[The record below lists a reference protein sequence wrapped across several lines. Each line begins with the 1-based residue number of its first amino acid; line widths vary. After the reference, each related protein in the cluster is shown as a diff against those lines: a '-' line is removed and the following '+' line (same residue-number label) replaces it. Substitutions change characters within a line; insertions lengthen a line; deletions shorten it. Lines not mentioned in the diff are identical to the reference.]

1 MTKNYDSVISHLR
14 TRVTLF
20 NRRGRVSRANRVNRL
35 FSAFLLFIA
44 LFSFTLTTAQIGVTI
59 TNATSTTPN
68 LQPTY
73 TSLNSALTD
82 LNAVTAMTGP
92 ITLTLSANSSETAPT
107 AAGFILGSTT
117 LNPLLSGA
125 NTITIVKGSGGDVV
139 LNAAAGGSATPTS
152 AVPDGIFSIRGA
164 DYVTIDGLTFT
175 DSNTANPATMEFG
188 LGLFKA
194 SATDGS
200 SNNLIKNCVFNMQ
213 RINNAAATAPMVEG
227 SVAILIINAA
237 ATAAVTSITPTAA
250 SGTNSFNLIHSNTI
264 NGGNYG
270 IVLNGFA
277 AATPFTLGDSS
288 NDIGGFSEAT
298 GNNIFDFGGG
308 AATSAAAGI
317 RANNQWDL
325 NISYNSIDNN
335 TGSGINHATTLRGI
349 FAQAGTSA
357 SVTISYNSVT
367 VRSGGTTS
375 VLTAIDNGIGSTA
388 ANNIVNINNNVISF
402 SYTTATTGIFTAI
415 ANTATAAVVNIDSN
429 TIQQL
434 SGTAYSTTG
443 TIPVIAGGSPNG
455 TLTITNNIIS
465 DFVMTGASGTLRG
478 ITANTPVGLY
488 TCTGNTITNLSYTN
502 VTSTGSITGIY
513 NLSSATQEIWNNNI
527 ISNFSTPTTGTLNG
541 IQNNT
546 TIGTF
551 QCRNNQIFNF
561 STSPGGV
568 GGFSANGITW
578 SNASV
583 DIRGNYIYNIRS
595 TGTTGGAGGTIFGIT
610 HSGAAT
616 VSKNTIYDL
625 SSNSTNPTIG
635 GINVNATGT
644 NTISNNLIGDLRAPN
659 ATGNNAV
666 SGIVVANGTTNNI
679 YHNTVNIAATSTS
692 ATTFGTSGIYFSNAT
707 PINNLRNNIFVN
719 TSVPGPTGGF
729 TAAIRYISA
738 PTAANFPTSN
748 NNNLYFAGVPS
759 ATSLIYGETT
769 AATATNPQQ
778 TLAGY
783 KAYISTTPGTSTR
796 ESISISENPLFVST
810 TGSNPVTDFLKYS
823 ITNGLQLEQGGGT
836 GTGITDDFIGTV
848 RCPGAGCPGG
858 ASTPDIGAWELSGIP
873 VDLSSPVIVY
883 TPVLTACGVGS
894 SVTLTATITDTAG
907 VPTLGAG
914 LPVVYW
920 RVNSDPY
927 TATQGT
933 FVSGSTYSFTFG
945 GSTTA
950 STDVVSY
957 YIAAQDNA
965 TIPNV
970 GTSPAVGAT
979 GFTANPP
986 ATTTPPTTPSTF
998 AVSSTLIGTYTVG
1011 TGQTYPTLTAAIAAY
1026 NTSCLGGAVTFNL
1039 MDSTYNTAE
1048 TFPITIN
1055 SNPQASAINTLT
1067 IKPNATATLSGSV
1080 ASGALLRLNGADFI
1094 TIDGSSNGGTDK
1106 SLTITNTNTTAPTAI
1121 SIASLGTGFGATNNV
1136 VRNCNVSTAS
1146 VTSGTTYG
1154 ISIGGTTPGT
1164 SGADNDTNL
1173 VQNNAVSVSTVGIY
1187 ANGTAEV
1194 STGGLDNL
1202 AITGNSVISTNT
1214 SSSPI
1219 GIRVGNALNSSV
1231 SSNVLSIETN
1241 VSTQPV
1247 GISLETG
1254 FVSSTVTSN
1263 STVKILTTATGGY
1276 GGRGITIGTGSATS
1290 NLTIANNVINGVN
1303 GSNWS
1308 SFGNSSS
1315 MGIGIGVIGGSTT
1328 LTTVTGGVNLYHN
1341 TVNMTGSMGAGSTAA
1356 LTTALFVGS
1365 ASTALDIRNN
1375 IFVNTQVATNATQK
1389 NYNIYSL
1396 AANTAFTNLNYN
1408 DYFVTNTFNAASAQ
1422 LGFIGSDRTDLTA
1435 LVAGFG
1441 QNANS
1446 AAINPSFVSPT
1457 NLLPTALALDNL
1469 GTPIASITTDFLG
1482 VPRSATTPDMGAY
1495 EGAFGSGPIFTNTTL
1510 PNSCTPGVRT
1520 LTATI
1525 TSLSGMPTTGISLP
1539 VLYWRINSGSYQ
1551 ASTGASIGGNQYTF
1565 NLGTGSVQGDV
1576 ISYYI
1581 VAQDNTGILAS
1592 FPNGGLGLTSNPPAA
1607 ATAPTPVSY
1616 NNSITLSGV
1625 YTVGVTGN
1633 YPTLTAAVAAY
1644 NGACLNGAVTFSL
1657 IDTTY
1662 PSETYPIAINDNVQ
1676 ASMVNTL
1683 TIKPAVGVVT
1693 TLTGSSANSIIRLNG
1708 ADYVTIDG
1716 SNAVGGT
1723 TKDLTLIN
1731 TNAGTSSFVVWN
1743 ASVSSSNSASNNSF
1757 KNLNVIGNAP
1767 LTTFGGIFSGSGTT
1781 AGGAAE
1787 ATNNNVVIENNT
1799 VSKVQIG
1806 IVVAGNTA
1814 GNTGNIVRQN
1824 TIGSTVVGDRVGFK
1838 GIFVSNNNGILV
1850 SKNTIFDI
1858 ITTALNPFG
1867 IDVAANV
1874 TNSTVDSNIIRGIQ
1888 YTGTGGYAGKGIV
1901 VNTGVAAS
1909 NLTISNNVISEI
1921 KGDSWSSLASTDII
1935 VGLRITGTTGGVNVY
1950 HNSINLGHGTF
1961 AGNTNGTFSTAFHI
1975 GSSVTALDVRN
1986 NIFASNLVNSV
1997 AAAAKSYAIA
2007 SEAPITAFTNINN
2020 NDYYVSGTQ
2029 GILGFIALADRANL
2043 AAIQTGFGQNVA
2055 SVNVVPNF
2063 VSVSDLH
2070 LVSTT
2075 NAALSNLGTF
2085 IPTVTLDID
2094 GETRSTTTPDM
2105 GADEFC
2111 NATTNTTTITAC
2123 GSYLWTVDGTTY
2135 TASGTYTNVIGCAT
2149 EVLNLTVNPNPS
2161 TATSQIDNTLIATET
2176 GATYQWVTCG
2186 AGGVFTPI
2194 VGATLQSYEVTA
2206 VGSYAVEITKNG
2218 CFVRSA
2224 CIDVTTLSGVSF
2236 DLNNF
2241 NYYPNP
2247 VISSITFK
2255 YDKEIESITVY
2266 DLNGRVLK
2274 QVTPNSL
2281 EVAVDL
2287 SDLASAMYIA
2297 KVTAAGKQ
2305 TEIKLIKK

>member
-1 MTKNYDSVISHLR
+1 MTKNYDSVISHLQKR
-14 TRVTLF
+14 ITLF
-20 NRRGRVSRANRVNRL
+20 NKRGRVSSTNQSSRL
-35 FSAFLLFIA
+35 FSAFLVFSA
-44 LFSFTLTTAQIGVTI
+44 LFSFTLASAQIGVTV

-82 LNAVTAMTGP
+82 LNAITAMTGP
-92 ITLTLSANSSETAPT
+92 VTLTLSGNTSETAPS
-107 AAGFILGSTT
+107 AAGFILGSAT

-125 NTITIVKGSGGDVV
+125 NAITIVKGAGGDVI
-139 LNAAAGGSATPTS
+139 LNAAAGGTATPTS
-152 AVPDGIFSIRGA
+152 AIPDGIFSIRGA

-200 SNNLIKNCVFNMQ
+200 SNNLIKNCIFNMQ
-213 RINNAAATAPMVEG
+213 RINNAASTAPMVEG
-227 SVAILIINAA
+227 SVAILVINAT
-237 ATAAVTSITPTAA
+237 ATAAVTAITPTAA
-250 SGTNSFNLIHSNTI
+250 SGTNSFNMIHSNTI
-264 NGGNYG
+264 NGGNHG
-270 IVLNGFA
+270 IALIGFA

-288 NDIGGFSEAT
+288 NDIGGFSEVT

-367 VRSGGTTS
+367 VRSGATTS
-375 VLTAIDNGIGSTA
+375 ALTAIDNGIGSTA
-388 ANNIVNINNNVISF
+388 ANNIVNINNNVIGF
-402 SYTTATTGIFTAI
+402 SYTTATSGIFTAI
-415 ANTATAAVVNIDSN
+415 ANTSTAAAVNIDSN
-429 TIQQL
+429 TIQQVPN
-434 SGTAYSTTG
+434 TAYPTTG

-455 TLTITNNIIS
+455 TLSITNNIIS

-478 ITANTPVGLY
+478 ITANTPVGSY

-546 TIGTF
+546 VAGTF

-561 STSPGGV
+561 STSTGGV

-578 SNASV
+578 SNATV
-583 DIRGNYIYNIRS
+583 DIRGNYIYSIRS
-595 TGTTGGAGGTIFGIT
+595 TGTTGGTGGTIFGIT

-625 SSNSTNPTIG
+625 SSNSTNPTIV

-666 SGIVVANGTTNNI
+666 NGIVVASGTTNNI

-692 ATTFGTSGIYFSNAT
+692 TTTFGTSGIYFSSAT
-707 PINNLRNNIFVN
+707 PVNNLRNNIFVN
-719 TSVPGPTGGF
+719 TSTPGPTGGF
-729 TAAIRYISA
+729 TAAIRYTSA
-738 PTAANFPTSN
+738 PTATNFPTGN
-748 NNNLYFAGVPS
+748 NNNLYFAGTPS
-759 ATSLIYGETT
+759 ATNLIYGETNT
-769 AATATNPQQ
+769 ATATNPQQ
-778 TLAGY
+778 TLAAY
-783 KAYISTTPGTSTR
+783 KAYISSTPAVSTR
-796 ESISISENPLFVST
+796 ESISITENPLFVST
-810 TGSNPVTDFLKYS
+810 TGSNPVTDFLKYPTTS
-823 ITNGLQLEQGGGT
+823 GLQLEQGGGI
-836 GTGITDDFIGTV
+836 GTGIADDFSGTV

-873 VDLSSPVIVY
+873 LDLSSPVIIY
-883 TPVLTACGVGS
+883 TPILTVCDPAT
-894 SVTLTATITDTAG
+894 SVTLNATITDASG
-907 VPTLGAG
+907 VPTSGAG

-920 RVNSDPY
+920 RVNAGPY
-927 TATQGT
+927 TATQGV

-945 GSTTA
+945 GTTTA
-950 STDVVSY
+950 SNDVVSY

-965 TIPNV
+965 TTPNV
-970 GTSPAVGAT
+970 GISPGFGAS
-979 GFTANPP
+979 GFTATPP
-986 ATTTPPTTPSTF
+986 TAATPPTTPSSYT
-998 AVSSTLIGTYTVG
+998 VSTLAGTYTVG
-1011 TGQTYPTLTAAIAAY
+1011 AGQTYPTLTAAIASY
-1026 NTSCLGGAVTFNL
+1026 NSSCLGGAVTFNL
-1039 MDSTYNTAE
+1039 MDTTYGTGE
-1048 TFPITIN
+1048 TFPIIIN

-1067 IKPNATATLSGSV
+1067 IKPNTTATISGSV

-1094 TIDGSSNGGTDK
+1094 TINGSNSGGTDK
-1106 SLTITNTNTTAPTAI
+1106 SLTITNTSTTAPTAI
-1121 SIASLGTGFGATNNV
+1121 SIASLGAGLGASNNV

-1164 SGADNDTNL
+1164 SGADNDTVL
-1173 VQNNAVSVSTVGIY
+1173 IQNNAISVSTVGIY
-1187 ANGTAEV
+1187 ANGTASV
-1194 STGGLDNL
+1194 SAGGLDNL
-1202 AITGNSVISTNT
+1202 IIAGNSVVSTNT

-1219 GIRVGNALNSSV
+1219 GIQAGNALNSSI
-1231 SSNVLSIETN
+1231 SSNILSIETN
-1241 VSTQPV
+1241 ASTQPV

-1254 FVSSTVTSN
+1254 FVSSTVTLN
-1263 STVKILTTATGGY
+1263 STVKILTTSTGGY

-1290 NLTIANNVINGVN
+1290 NVTIANNVINGVN
-1303 GSNWS
+1303 GSNWNNFS
-1308 SFGNSSS
+1308 NSSS
-1315 MGIGIGVIGGSTT
+1315 MGIGIGVIGGSGT
-1328 LTTVTGGVNLYHN
+1328 LTTVTGGVNIYHN
-1341 TVNMTGSMGAGSTAA
+1341 TVNMTGSMGAGSGTAI
-1356 LTTALFVGS
+1356 TTALFVGIG
-1365 ASTALDIRNN
+1365 STALDIRNN

-1389 NYNIYSL
+1389 NYSIYSL
-1396 AANTAFTNLNYN
+1396 AVNTAFTNLNYN
-1408 DYFVTNTFNAASAQ
+1408 DYFVTNTFNTASAQ

-1446 AAINPSFVSPT
+1446 VAINPSFVSPT

-1469 GTPIASITTDFLG
+1469 GTPVAGITTDFLG
-1482 VPRSATTPDMGAY
+1482 VTRSATTPDMGAY
-1495 EGAFGSGPIFTNTTL
+1495 EGSFGSGPIFTNTTL
-1510 PNSCTPGVRT
+1510 PNSCTPGTRT

-1539 VLYWRINSGSYQ
+1539 VLYWRINSGAYQ
-1551 ASTGASIGGNQYTF
+1551 ASTGASIGGDQYTF

-1616 NNSITLSGV
+1616 ANSVTLSGV

-1633 YPTLTAAVAAY
+1633 YPTLTAAVTAY

-1657 IDTTY
+1657 IDTAY

-1676 ASMVNTL
+1676 ASAVNTL

-1743 ASVSSSNSASNNSF
+1743 ASVSSTNSASNNTF

-1787 ATNNNVVIENNT
+1787 TPNNNVIIENNA

-1806 IVVAGNTA
+1806 IAVAGNTA
-1814 GNTGNIVRQN
+1814 GNTGNIIRQN

-1838 GIFVSNNNGILV
+1838 GIFVSNNNGLLV

-1874 TNSTVDSNIIRGIQ
+1874 TNSTVDSNVIRGIQ
-1888 YTGTGGYAGKGIV
+1888 YTGINGYAGKGIV

-1975 GSSVTALDVRN
+1975 GSAVTALDVRN
-1986 NIFASNLVNSV
+1986 NIFATNLVNSV

-2007 SEAPITAFTNINN
+2007 SEAPSTAFTNINN
-2020 NDYYVSGTQ
+2020 NDYYVSGSQ
-2029 GILGFIALADRANL
+2029 GVLGFIALADRTNL
-2043 AAIQTGFGQNVA
+2043 AAIQTGFGQNGA

-2063 VSVSDLH
+2063 VSASDLH
-2070 LVSTT
+2070 LVATT

-2123 GSYLWTVDGTTY
+2123 GTYLWNVNGTTY
-2135 TASGTYTNVIGCAT
+2135 TTSGTYTNVVGCAT
-2149 EVLNLTVNPNPS
+2149 EILNLTVNPNPS
-2161 TATSQIDNTLIATET
+2161 TATSQIDNTLTATET

-2194 VGATLQSYEVTA
+2194 AGATLQSYEVTA

-2224 CIDVTTLSGVSF
+2224 CIDVTTLSGASF

-2266 DLNGRVLK
+2266 DLNGRLLK

-2305 TEIKLIKK
+2305 TEIKLLKK